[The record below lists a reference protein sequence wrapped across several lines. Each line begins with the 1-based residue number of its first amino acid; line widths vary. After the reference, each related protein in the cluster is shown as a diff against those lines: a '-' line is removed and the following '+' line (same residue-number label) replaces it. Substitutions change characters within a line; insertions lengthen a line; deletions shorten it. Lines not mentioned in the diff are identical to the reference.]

1 MDGYPLVVVFGRG
14 FFCPR
19 DQEQMRQ
26 LVGCQSELAVTY
38 GKLVTVSVDPPMVQA
53 AFRAGLGAEWPFEQR
68 EVIKRINILDE
79 TEGEYAYV
87 TRPYTFVLRPD
98 LTIRKIYDSWFFVG
112 IGPERMTVREICHLL
127 YFDPKNLDGARK
139 ALCIRA
145 LSPGWRQ
152 SFEERLAKTGAS
164 IELSEEPLKEWNSC
178 GPATQPREGG
188 LDESYGHFPR

>member
-38 GKLVTVSVDPPMVQA
+38 GKLVTVSADPPMVQA
-53 AFRAGLGAEWPFEQR
+53 AFRAGLGAGWSFEQR
-68 EVIKRINILDE
+68 EVIKRTNILDE

-98 LTIRKIYDSWFFVG
+98 LTIRIDLRWLVLRRNRPRTNDGSRDL
-112 IGPERMTVREICHLL
+112 PPALL
-127 YFDPKNLDGARK
+127 R
-139 ALCIRA
+139 
-145 LSPGWRQ
+145 
-152 SFEERLAKTGAS
+152 
-164 IELSEEPLKEWNSC
+164 SEEPGWGE
-178 GPATQPREGG
+178 EGALHPG
-188 LDESYGHFPR
+188 TIPGMAAIVRGAIGQNRSLDRVKRRTPEGVE